1 MPQTFVAPSGRE
13 YEWQKDS
20 PPTQADIDAIVAYEN
35 EIVAREKAEARRA
48 ERPRGLSGKPEPVVE
63 PFRPDPAQIRPQATA
78 GAAAGALAGATGR
91 QPPQLPSFRAAFG
104 SDALKSKAAAKFFD
118 KPQSG
123 TVAQPPPH
131 TPPKQ
136 AMDYQL
142 RRAFEERAIVPR
154 QGETQEQFQVRQA
167 IAQKEA
173 QVSDGSVVGA
183 IAGGAAGK
191 KTPQITTIQEQRRRG
206 IEAREVPPEELEQAV
221 FEEMIALPED
231 ELRALVDER
240 RTIWERNKGNYTAF
254 KDYEQAQAALEEKLG
269 LRRLLDPIN
278 ALRGLQ
284 LQAHKAVVRDDIPA
298 TERLMALVNT
308 VEGVVTIASLGSK
321 SVVAYPAIHGLKAAG
336 RVLKPALVKALQ
348 AAGKYTSSA
357 KVAVERAV
365 KSLDDKNLAAFRNAL
380 ERLNLTDDQ
389 LKPVVDDVVKHV
401 EDLSAKLDDAT
412 VKQVEGVAPTKVEGE
427 ASGAIQ
433 VKQAEVSAEEGAGR
447 VRQEAPE
454 GKELWEEIASQRDR
468 EITEVLNRRNAHRD
482 AEGRLNIDVDPD
494 AKGLQVYVQNTIAT
508 ELNAGRDVVLTSGG
522 KPYAIWKADSGDVVN
537 IGASEKGPVH
547 GPSRTAAEPIESL
560 GTAGGVGPSDPIYF
574 VTRRTPGWTSNT
586 PASVKAKLEADLKAK
601 PFAIRRKGDGT
612 TMGAFATEEEA
623 LSEIVRR
630 NAHDLTNAREEI
642 ASLRGPGGAT
652 LLPANRGRAERIAD
666 QWPELREEIGILYPD
681 LAAKYA
687 KETPAAPAKTEG
699 VLKHLE
705 PDEAWQAIESGD
717 LKVGDEFIVTPTGKR
732 ARVVQGTTKPRW
744 DLVED
749 IERPPGKLP
758 RELSREDIASEL
770 EDARIEL
777 KGLQDDLKNADD
789 IETKANL
796 REEIADLKGDIAD
809 YENLLSKY
817 AKEPP
822 AGKEPWE
829 MTREGAKV
837 HISNALDEAE
847 TYAKT
852 HTPPAPQWDNELK
865 ASIKKAQKQYDDA
878 RKAWDRNPMPT
889 EFQVKR
895 LREAEAKLKDLKE
908 RGGKAQADNR
918 ANDDFFKKKE
928 AEYLLQKYPDMFEA
942 RNEWPFYMGSSRYS
956 DLYYHKDTVAKALRE
971 GKPVPP
977 EVLAD
982 YPDLAAKYAKET
994 PPAAPAPKPTG
1005 EVTHGDWTKGP
1016 NDSWRRGEY
1025 TVEPFAAG
1033 QWSIH
1038 GPGQRSGYW
1047 SGKVV
1052 GSLDHAKALVDADIA
1067 DNPSQTFASI
1077 KAGAK
1082 PTGGVGKAHKGADP
1096 PEPPAPKP
1104 TKPAAVIQET
1114 PIPTTSKQAIP
1125 ETTTTPAKKPPTK
1138 IQQAMEKASEERVSA
1153 YEAMVAARKRA
1164 AAQMKRGGKKTG
1176 AAQQPIL
1183 PEEFAYF
1190 NAWIKEKG
1198 LQGAAAVEQFIIHV
1212 KDELGESVAHWRRV
1226 LASAPKEVT
1235 PKAQPKR
1242 STGLA
1247 NVVQDQ
1253 EALEGIIQEVEKG
1266 SGKSAK
1272 YWAEKGESILSGHE
1286 SGKAI
1291 HAEGDYIALAR
1302 RIAAEE
1308 TPATGERIGIILA
1321 GKARMLRKVLDVQD
1335 TIRKL
1340 VDDGADKK
1348 LIGAAKRDL
1357 EAVETQLADYLT
1369 DVQVGKGIWSD
1380 VGRAMQG
1387 GIDID
1392 YGNYVDVLER
1402 FIRSGRK
1409 PTEREAKQLSAAVN
1423 DYQQYVKKVVP
1434 SYDPAKET
1442 AEQAIQRH
1450 IDEQI
1455 QKAKAEYIL
1464 KEVTGKSKPKSG
1476 RSLKEIRKSRE
1487 TTKAALRSAF
1497 RKALKPDIGSGLGSL
1512 ESLIEQAPEIV
1523 RLLKRY
1529 IAEWVEE
1536 RVAIK
1541 ASAELDDLHKHL
1553 RHELPDMLEEGAD
1566 ITDRDIQRLL
1576 AGVYDEVTKPQSEVA
1591 KQVAELERQSKLL
1604 ENIDRV
1610 TEGDELLLAKTPA
1623 ESSKKVK
1630 RLRTLYNALRVSM
1643 GRVDSP
1649 PGARDRVE
1657 KIIADLD
1664 AQLKG
1669 DYRNVKTKRV
1679 VTNKDLKDQA
1689 QSLRKTMRLKDTIY
1703 ELEDR
1708 LRTRNFQKPPK
1719 EVKQLT
1725 LEQQNLQARADILRD
1740 RVRSQLHE
1748 ANRSTGMKVAHAAA
1762 SLFRGLKLG
1771 QDLGQLRRQGLFV
1784 SPLSRT
1790 FWVALSKAGK
1800 SAFSEEAEH
1809 RFLRE
1814 IEERVLPGER
1824 LAAPIRKKAGLS
1836 LTTDVVSTEEEL
1848 SIGRFLSTF
1857 KWTRPFARPLER
1869 FQRVF
1874 INSARADVF
1883 DYSVL
1888 AGRTD
1893 NELLHRARFI
1903 NNATGRGNVKR
1914 VPELL
1919 QIVMTSPNY
1928 EFSRWGMIGEIPRN
1942 PARFL
1947 SDLAHGRGVNMGV
1960 VDNMR
1965 QMATTVGEL
1974 LGIAGIASM
1983 AGYRINLDGDSSDF
1997 LKLRKYDDKGKP
2009 TDEVWDLTAGIGVR
2023 LRDIFRTGK
2032 AFEGAEYNKAF
2043 DSLIGKTAVRTIS
2056 PGVRG
2061 PVELASV
2068 MGQRLKGEEKPTSFF
2083 TSFES
2088 EETGWSLITPLIWQQ
2103 AYEAYQRG
2111 EPPSRQAFLDALEQ
2125 YSKELVGTG
2134 PQYYKPPQSASTIRI
2149 PKELQ

>member
-13 YEWQKDS
+13 YEWQGDS
-20 PPTQADIDAIVAYEN
+20 QPTQADIDAIVAYEN

-63 PFRPDPAQIRPQATA
+63 PFRPDPAQIRPQVTA
-78 GAAAGALAGATGR
+78 GAAAGALAGATGK

-104 SDALKSKAAAKFFD
+104 STALKSKAAAKFFD
-118 KPQSG
+118 KPQ
-123 TVAQPPPH
+123 AKAPIPKPPAPS
-131 TPPKQ
+131 PRQ
-136 AMDYQL
+136 AIDDLL

-167 IAQKEA
+167 IAQK
-173 QVSDGSVVGA
+173 
-183 IAGGAAGK
+183 AAVERPT
-191 KTPQITTIQEQRRRG
+191 TPQITTLQEQRSRG
-206 IEAREVPPEELEQAV
+206 IQAREVPPEELEQAV

-231 ELRALVDER
+231 ELRSLVDER

-269 LRRLLDPIN
+269 LRRLFDPIN

-298 TERLMALVNT
+298 TERLVALVNT
-308 VEGVVTIASLGSK
+308 VEGVVTAASLGSK
-321 SVVAYPAIHGLKAAG
+321 SVLFDPAIHGLKAAG

-348 AAGKYTSSA
+348 SAGKYTSSA

-365 KSLDDKNLAAFRNAL
+365 KSMDDKNLAAFRNAL

-401 EDLSAKLDDAT
+401 EDLSAKLDDTT

-454 GKELWEEIASQRDR
+454 AEPLTEPTGERQPWEARRFPVVRNTNERDATNRFSITSKLDETGKWIGVRANELTYWQAKELLKRKGAKGTVWFEGEDAAGRAAELVARIADAPSSVANKYLGRPTTTGARRSYSFTKEAESIIYGDAPMPKDYTRKPKQKTEVSVEHSTKR
-468 EITEVLNRRNAHRD
+468 EITPEEQDVLRDRARR
-482 AEGRLNIDVDPD
+482 
-494 AKGLQVYVQNTIAT
+494 
-508 ELNAGRDVVLTSGG
+508 
-522 KPYAIWKADSGDVVN
+522 
-537 IGASEKGPVH
+537 
-547 GPSRTAAEPIESL
+547 
-560 GTAGGVGPSDPIYF
+560 
-574 VTRRTPGWTSNT
+574 
-586 PASVKAKLEADLKAK
+586 
-601 PFAIRRKGDGT
+601 
-612 TMGAFATEEEA
+612 ATEEEETIA
-623 LSEIVRR
+623 IAKELVERR
-630 NAHDLTNAREEI
+630 
-642 ASLRGPGGAT
+642 GGSVGYSQEFIRTSRLEGLDAAKQK
-652 LLPANRGRAERIAD
+652 LLAD
-666 QWPELREEIGILYPD
+666 YPD
-681 LAAKYA
+681 LATKYA
-687 KETPAAPAKTEG
+687 KETPP
-699 VLKHLE
+699 
-705 PDEAWQAIESGD
+705 
-717 LKVGDEFIVTPTGKR
+717 
-732 ARVVQGTTKPRW
+732 KP
-744 DLVED
+744 
-749 IERPPGKLP
+749 
-758 RELSREDIASEL
+758 
-770 EDARIEL
+770 
-777 KGLQDDLKNADD
+777 
-789 IETKANL
+789 
-796 REEIADLKGDIAD
+796 
-809 YENLLSKY
+809 
-817 AKEPP
+817 EPP
-822 AGKEPWE
+822 VGKEPWE

-918 ANDDFFKKKE
+918 VNDDFFKKKE

-956 DLYYHKDTVAKALRE
+956 DLYYHKDTVVKALRE

-994 PPAAPAPKPTG
+994 P
-1005 EVTHGDWTKGP
+1005 
-1016 NDSWRRGEY
+1016 
-1025 TVEPFAAG
+1025 
-1033 QWSIH
+1033 
-1038 GPGQRSGYW
+1038 
-1047 SGKVV
+1047 
-1052 GSLDHAKALVDADIA
+1052 
-1067 DNPSQTFASI
+1067 
-1077 KAGAK
+1077 
-1082 PTGGVGKAHKGADP
+1082 
-1096 PEPPAPKP
+1096 

-1114 PIPTTSKQAIP
+1114 TIPKTSKQSIP

-1138 IQQAMEKASEERVSA
+1138 IQQALEGAGEERVSA
-1153 YEAMVAARKRA
+1153 YEAMAAARKRA

-1176 AAQQPIL
+1176 AAGQPIL

-1190 NAWIKEKG
+1190 KAWAKEKG
-1198 LQGAAAVEQFIIHV
+1198 LQGAAATEQFLIHV
-1212 KDELGESVAHWRRV
+1212 KDELGESVAHWKRV

-1541 ASAELDDLHKHL
+1541 ASAELDDLYKHL
-1553 RHELPDMLEEGAD
+1553 RDELPDMLEEGAD
-1566 ITDRDIQRLL
+1566 VTDRDIQRLL
-1576 AGVYDEVTKPQSEVA
+1576 AGVYDEVAKPRSEVA
-1591 KQVAELERQSKLL
+1591 RQVAELKRQSKLL

-1649 PGARDRVE
+1649 PGARQRVE
-1657 KIIADLD
+1657 KVIADLD

-1669 DYRNVKTKRV
+1669 EYRNIKTKRV

-1708 LRTRNFQKPPK
+1708 LRTGSLQKPPK
-1719 EVKQLT
+1719 EVKELT
-1725 LEQQNLQARADILRD
+1725 LEQQNLQARADILRN
-1740 RVRSQLHE
+1740 RVRSQLRE
-1748 ANRSTGMKVAHAAA
+1748 ANRSTGMNVAHAAA

-1771 QDLGQLRRQGLFV
+1771 QDLGQIRRQGLFV

-1790 FWVALSKAGK
+1790 FWVAISKAGK

-1814 IEERVLPGER
+1814 IEERVLPGQR
-1824 LAAPIRKKAGLS
+1824 FAAPIRKKAGLS

-2032 AFEGAEYNKAF
+2032 AFGGAEYNKAF

>member
-1 MPQTFVAPSGRE
+1 M
-13 YEWQKDS
+13 
-20 PPTQADIDAIVAYEN
+20 
-35 EIVAREKAEARRA
+35 
-48 ERPRGLSGKPEPVVE
+48 
-63 PFRPDPAQIRPQATA
+63 
-78 GAAAGALAGATGR
+78 
-91 QPPQLPSFRAAFG
+91 
-104 SDALKSKAAAKFFD
+104 
-118 KPQSG
+118 
-123 TVAQPPPH
+123 
-131 TPPKQ
+131 
-136 AMDYQL
+136 
-142 RRAFEERAIVPR
+142 
-154 QGETQEQFQVRQA
+154 
-167 IAQKEA
+167 
-173 QVSDGSVVGA
+173 
-183 IAGGAAGK
+183 
-191 KTPQITTIQEQRRRG
+191 
-206 IEAREVPPEELEQAV
+206 
-221 FEEMIALPED
+221 
-231 ELRALVDER
+231 
-240 RTIWERNKGNYTAF
+240 
-254 KDYEQAQAALEEKLG
+254 
-269 LRRLLDPIN
+269 
-278 ALRGLQ
+278 
-284 LQAHKAVVRDDIPA
+284 
-298 TERLMALVNT
+298 
-308 VEGVVTIASLGSK
+308 
-321 SVVAYPAIHGLKAAG
+321 
-336 RVLKPALVKALQ
+336 
-348 AAGKYTSSA
+348 
-357 KVAVERAV
+357 
-365 KSLDDKNLAAFRNAL
+365 
-380 ERLNLTDDQ
+380 
-389 LKPVVDDVVKHV
+389 
-401 EDLSAKLDDAT
+401 
-412 VKQVEGVAPTKVEGE
+412 
-427 ASGAIQ
+427 
-433 VKQAEVSAEEGAGR
+433 
-447 VRQEAPE
+447 
-454 GKELWEEIASQRDR
+454 
-468 EITEVLNRRNAHRD
+468 
-482 AEGRLNIDVDPD
+482 
-494 AKGLQVYVQNTIAT
+494 
-508 ELNAGRDVVLTSGG
+508 
-522 KPYAIWKADSGDVVN
+522 
-537 IGASEKGPVH
+537 
-547 GPSRTAAEPIESL
+547 
-560 GTAGGVGPSDPIYF
+560 
-574 VTRRTPGWTSNT
+574 
-586 PASVKAKLEADLKAK
+586 
-601 PFAIRRKGDGT
+601 
-612 TMGAFATEEEA
+612 
-623 LSEIVRR
+623 
-630 NAHDLTNAREEI
+630 
-642 ASLRGPGGAT
+642 
-652 LLPANRGRAERIAD
+652 
-666 QWPELREEIGILYPD
+666 
-681 LAAKYA
+681 
-687 KETPAAPAKTEG
+687 
-699 VLKHLE
+699 
-705 PDEAWQAIESGD
+705 
-717 LKVGDEFIVTPTGKR
+717 
-732 ARVVQGTTKPRW
+732 
-744 DLVED
+744 
-749 IERPPGKLP
+749 
-758 RELSREDIASEL
+758 
-770 EDARIEL
+770 
-777 KGLQDDLKNADD
+777 
-789 IETKANL
+789 
-796 REEIADLKGDIAD
+796 
-809 YENLLSKY
+809 
-817 AKEPP
+817 
-822 AGKEPWE
+822 
-829 MTREGAKV
+829 
-837 HISNALDEAE
+837 
-847 TYAKT
+847 
-852 HTPPAPQWDNELK
+852 
-865 ASIKKAQKQYDDA
+865 
-878 RKAWDRNPMPT
+878 
-889 EFQVKR
+889 
-895 LREAEAKLKDLKE
+895 
-908 RGGKAQADNR
+908 
-918 ANDDFFKKKE
+918 
-928 AEYLLQKYPDMFEA
+928 
-942 RNEWPFYMGSSRYS
+942 
-956 DLYYHKDTVAKALRE
+956 
-971 GKPVPP
+971 
-977 EVLAD
+977 
-982 YPDLAAKYAKET
+982 
-994 PPAAPAPKPTG
+994 
-1005 EVTHGDWTKGP
+1005 
-1016 NDSWRRGEY
+1016 
-1025 TVEPFAAG
+1025 
-1033 QWSIH
+1033 
-1038 GPGQRSGYW
+1038 
-1047 SGKVV
+1047 

-1138 IQQAMEKASEERVSA
+1138 IQQAMEKASDERVSA
-1153 YEAMVAARKRA
+1153 YEAMAAARKRA

-1190 NAWIKEKG
+1190 KAWAKEKG
-1198 LQGAAAVEQFIIHV
+1198 LQGAAAVEQFLIHV
-1212 KDELGESVAHWRRV
+1212 KDELGESVAHWKRV

-1235 PKAQPKR
+1235 PEAQPKR

-1253 EALEGIIQEVEKG
+1253 EALEGIIKQVEKG
-1266 SGKSAK
+1266 SGKGAK
-1272 YWAEKGESILSGHE
+1272 YWAEKGESILAQHE

-1291 HAEGDYIALAR
+1291 HSDGDYIALAR
-1302 RIAAEE
+1302 RIATEE

-1335 TIRKL
+1335 TLKKL

-1541 ASAELDDLHKHL
+1541 ASAELDDLYKHL
-1553 RHELPDMLEEGAD
+1553 RDELPDMLEEGAD
-1566 ITDRDIQRLL
+1566 VTDRDIQRLL
-1576 AGVYDEVTKPQSEVA
+1576 AGVYDEVAKPRSEVA
-1591 KQVAELERQSKLL
+1591 RQVAELKRQSKLL

-1649 PGARDRVE
+1649 PGARQRVE
-1657 KIIADLD
+1657 KVIADLD

-1669 DYRNVKTKRV
+1669 EYRNIKTKRV

-1708 LRTRNFQKPPK
+1708 LRTGSLQKPPK
-1719 EVKQLT
+1719 EVKKLT

-1740 RVRSQLHE
+1740 RVRSQLRD
-1748 ANRSTGMKVAHAAA
+1748 ANRSTSMKLAHAAA

-1814 IEERVLPGER
+1814 IEERVLPGQR

-1893 NELLHRARFI
+1893 NELVHRARFI

-1919 QIVMTSPNY
+1919 QLVMTSPNY

-1997 LKLRKYDDKGKP
+1997 LKLRKYDDKGQP
-2009 TDEVWDLTAGIGVR
+2009 TDEVWDLTAGISVR

-2032 AFEGAEYNKAF
+2032 AFGGAEYNKAF

-2068 MGQRLKGEEKPTSFF
+2068 MGQRLKGVENPTSFF

-2134 PQYYKPPQSASTIRI
+2134 PQYYKPPQLASTLRI